1 MSMPWNAKREL
12 QLAKLMLERENAS
25 NLVALKGA
33 VELKQCPKFADR
45 YKLIATCKLGRNMN
59 FELTEFVSKTNNA
72 TSDLFEAIAS
82 LAENM
87 AELEQRQNDIVSD
100 VKALRKRLSRVLA
113 TLRRRG
119 VWVEGSIDLDVDEI
133 LSLDEWLPTLRMTV
147 IGQDLRPETFEFEVE
162 CYDQIDNLNEIAED
176 VMPWQLKRENLRK
189 IGAVGEVHPLLLCA
203 LTKRGRPIRET
214 LASIY
219 KNHMKIQDIFEIDGS
234 SIVIY
239 WKDGTLTGTF
249 HIDNGIEFKNNNI
262 QISDNIMK
270 KLGLRSG
277 RKLSEFVDLG
287 GDYGDKLKISM
298 ITKGFLGHSVVHLV
312 SEAVPF
318 DKDGRLLD

>member
-45 YKLIATCKLGRNMN
+45 YKLIATCKLGRNIN
-59 FELTEFVSKTNNA
+59 FELTEFVSKINSP
-72 TSDLFEAIAS
+72 TSDLLEAIAS

-87 AELEQRQNDIVSD
+87 AELEQRQIDIVSD

-119 VWVEGSIDLDVDEI
+119 VWVEGSIELDVDEI
-133 LSLDEWLPTLRMTV
+133 SSLDEWLPTLRLTV

-162 CYDQIDNLNEIAED
+162 CYDQIDNLIEIAED
-176 VMPWQLKRENLRK
+176 VTPWQLKRENLRK
-189 IGAVGEVHPLLLCA
+189 IGAVGEVHPLLLNA
-203 LTKRGRPIRET
+203 FTKRGRPIRET

-219 KNHMKIQDIFEIDGS
+219 KNPLKVQDIFEKDGS
-234 SIVIY
+234 SIVLY
-239 WKDGTLTGTF
+239 WKNGTLTGTF
-249 HIDNGIEFKNNNI
+249 YIDDDIKFQNDKI
-262 QISDNIMK
+262 QVFDDKLK
-270 KLGLRSG
+270 KLGLKSG
-277 RKLSEFVDLG
+277 HKLSEFINLG
-287 GDYGDKLKISM
+287 GEYGDELKICT
-298 ITKGFLGHSVVHLV
+298 ITKSPSDHSVVHLV

-318 DKDGRLLD
+318 DEDGRLLR

>member
-59 FELTEFVSKTNNA
+59 FELTEFVSKTNSA
-72 TSDLFEAIAS
+72 TSDLLEAIAS

-87 AELEQRQNDIVSD
+87 AELEQRQIDIVSN

-119 VWVEGSIDLDVDEI
+119 VWVEGAIDLDVDEV
-133 LSLDEWLPTLRMTV
+133 LSLGEWLPTLRMTV

-162 CYDQIDNLNEIAED
+162 FYDQIDNLNEIAED
-176 VMPWQLKRENLRK
+176 VMPLQNPMIKTISIQGHTFPMLANSYLKS
-189 IGAVGEVHPLLLCA
+189 AVRMSLEPCVQVC
-203 LTKRGRPIRET
+203 
-214 LASIY
+214 
-219 KNHMKIQDIFEIDGS
+219 
-234 SIVIY
+234 VINTCTC
-239 WKDGTLTGTF
+239 G
-249 HIDNGIEFKNNNI
+249 
-262 QISDNIMK
+262 
-270 KLGLRSG
+270 
-277 RKLSEFVDLG
+277 
-287 GDYGDKLKISM
+287 
-298 ITKGFLGHSVVHLV
+298 
-312 SEAVPF
+312 PF
-318 DKDGRLLD
+318 FCQ